1 MSELHN
7 LLTHASK
14 VSLGSM
20 RGHEIVLRGIVGDL
34 LLSEGRDSSVEFS
47 QKAKISPDLA
57 VTENRVS
64 RLNSHSR
71 LPSCSLSLLYP
82 PTFFFFEGERA
93 HVKERQK
100 GRV

>member
-1 MSELHN
+1 M
-7 LLTHASK
+7 
-14 VSLGSM
+14 
-20 RGHEIVLRGIVGDL
+20 
-34 LLSEGRDSSVEFS
+34 LSEGRDSSVEFS